1 MNKAYIVAAKRSAI
15 GTFLGSLTTVPAAEL
30 GATVLKEAI
39 KEAGIQPS
47 DINEVIIGNV
57 ISAGLGQNIAR
68 HISLDAG
75 IPESVPA
82 HAINMVC
89 GSGLE
94 AVIEATIRIHAG
106 WGDIFV
112 AGGVENMSAAPYLLN
127 GKNRTGTKMGNQTVV
142 DAMTYDALDRKSV
155 V

>member
-57 ISAGLGQNIAR
+57 ISAGPKHR
-68 HISLDAG
+68 PS
-75 IPESVPA
+75 
-82 HAINMVC
+82 
-89 GSGLE
+89 
-94 AVIEATIRIHAG
+94 
-106 WGDIFV
+106 
-112 AGGVENMSAAPYLLN
+112 YLI
-127 GKNRTGTKMGNQTVV
+127 GRGNP
-142 DAMTYDALDRKSV
+142 
-155 V
+155 